1 MATKEQMEKVKNI
14 VVKLRY
20 LECMDNIIYYDRW
33 NNCPK
38 DGFDYEGKVGAYLTE
53 LSNEKLTSKETKELV
68 ESLEGET
75 AFDSDTDKGM
85 VRYLIGKYKEAV
97 QIPASLQG
105 ELNQANADGQLAWG
119 KCYEADDFES
129 FKPVLKKQFDLQEK
143 IATAINPDEKP
154 YQVLVNRFD
163 KDYRLEEIDAILAKI
178 KDAVCEILN
187 AVREEQS
194 KIDDSILECEADH
207 DTVLRIVKKA
217 QEILGLDKDKSTLF
231 EIHHPVCVC
240 TGPRDSRPSTNCDEL
255 IHAILAVVH
264 ETGHG
269 LYNYN
274 ANDEVA
280 ESGLWGGI
288 EGAMHESQSRF
299 YENHVGRTREF
310 WENLYPYLQKEVPKY
325 KEISLDTFL
334 AALNK
339 VKPGLIRLKADELTN
354 TLHIIIRYE
363 IEKEY
368 FDGKLTVDTI
378 EEAWNR
384 KYQEYLGFTPKNHQ
398 EGILQ
403 DVHWASGC
411 VGYFQGYALGD
422 AYAAQFAHKLLADC
436 PDAFEKLGKGDSSVI
451 GNWLKEHIHQYGQT
465 YSTRE
470 MLKKATGE
478 ELNTGYYIEYL
489 KEKYHVILVEN
500 PYYKQM
506 NNFSTLYVA
515 REYLKNTWICSAD
528 NYFTEN
534 VFMEESE
541 NAFYAS
547 EYADGAT
554 EEWCIKTDNTGKIT
568 GVQIGGE
575 NAWVMKGHVF
585 FNEKFSTQLLPYLE
599 EAFQKKELW
608 DEYWENLYMVHMDE
622 MEMYIRKYDAGI
634 IEEFDSI
641 DELREFDVKYK
652 ECTGSKVLREI
663 SEKLN
668 CPEGKMTQMKPVKS
682 NGEVIG
688 FEFFCDGKKYEYS
701 YTSGLKTR

>member
-1 MATKEQMEKVKNI
+1 MATKEQMEKVKDI

-465 YSTRE
+465 YSARE

-489 KEKYHVILVEN
+489 KEILKYRGVFYLLNIICGFSVFGAPLAVI
-500 PYYKQM
+500 
-506 NNFSTLYVA
+506 TLLGSGLYAGMIMTVSILEFGFA
-515 REYLKNTWICSAD
+515 GGVIGMGLLLPQYLFYIPVWLYSMEQEWKISSEIWRNRGLISGEVSIYLKKMCIAAVG
-528 NYFTEN
+528 YFLGILIECYVN
-534 VFMEESE
+534 PLIIDIILK
-541 NAFYAS
+541 Y
-547 EYADGAT
+547 
-554 EEWCIKTDNTGKIT
+554 IKI
-568 GVQIGGE
+568 
-575 NAWVMKGHVF
+575 F
-585 FNEKFSTQLLPYLE
+585 
-599 EAFQKKELW
+599 
-608 DEYWENLYMVHMDE
+608 
-622 MEMYIRKYDAGI
+622 
-634 IEEFDSI
+634 
-641 DELREFDVKYK
+641 
-652 ECTGSKVLREI
+652 
-663 SEKLN
+663 
-668 CPEGKMTQMKPVKS
+668 
-682 NGEVIG
+682 
-688 FEFFCDGKKYEYS
+688 
-701 YTSGLKTR
+701 

>member
-1 MATKEQMEKVKNI
+1 MATKEQMEKVKDI

-240 TGPRDSRPSTNCDEL
+240 TGSRDSRPSTNCDEL

-465 YSTRE
+465 YSARE

-489 KEKYHVILVEN
+489 KEKYLH
-500 PYYKQM
+500 
-506 NNFSTLYVA
+506 
-515 REYLKNTWICSAD
+515 
-528 NYFTEN
+528 
-534 VFMEESE
+534 
-541 NAFYAS
+541 
-547 EYADGAT
+547 
-554 EEWCIKTDNTGKIT
+554 
-568 GVQIGGE
+568 
-575 NAWVMKGHVF
+575 
-585 FNEKFSTQLLPYLE
+585 
-599 EAFQKKELW
+599 
-608 DEYWENLYMVHMDE
+608 
-622 MEMYIRKYDAGI
+622 
-634 IEEFDSI
+634 
-641 DELREFDVKYK
+641 
-652 ECTGSKVLREI
+652 
-663 SEKLN
+663 
-668 CPEGKMTQMKPVKS
+668 
-682 NGEVIG
+682 
-688 FEFFCDGKKYEYS
+688 
-701 YTSGLKTR
+701 